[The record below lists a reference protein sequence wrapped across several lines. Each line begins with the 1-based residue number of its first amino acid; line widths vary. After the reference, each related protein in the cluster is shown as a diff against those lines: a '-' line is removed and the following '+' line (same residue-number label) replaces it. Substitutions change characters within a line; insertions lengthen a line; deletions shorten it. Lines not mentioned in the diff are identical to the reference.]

1 MNKEINYKNMYEKR
15 IKDALQQIDH
25 SNTNLVFHTLDEKY
39 IDEEEQAYT
48 GYDTYY
54 ILSLWGGL
62 NGPGR
67 LLFYLE
73 DVEKIVKKLMI
84 IFDSV
89 WLIKLDNDCAD
100 DVFELQLGLHN

>member
-15 IKDALQQIDH
+15 IKEALQQIDH
-25 SNTNLVFHTLDEKY
+25 SNTNLTFHTLEEKY
-39 IDEEEQAYT
+39 IDKEEQEDV

-54 ILSLWGGL
+54 ILSLCGGL
-62 NGPGR
+62 NGRGK

-73 DVEKIVKKLMI
+73 DIEKIIKKLMI

-89 WLIKLDNDCAD
+89 WLITLDNDCAD

>member
-1 MNKEINYKNMYEKR
+1 MNKEINYKNIYEKR
-15 IKDALQQIDH
+15 IKEALQQINH
-25 SNTNLVFHTLDEKY
+25 SNTNLVFHTLEEKY
-39 IDEEEQAYT
+39 VDKEEQVYT

-62 NGPGR
+62 NGPGK

-73 DVEKIVKKLMI
+73 DIEKLVKKLMI

-89 WLIKLDNDCAD
+89 YLIEMHNDCPD